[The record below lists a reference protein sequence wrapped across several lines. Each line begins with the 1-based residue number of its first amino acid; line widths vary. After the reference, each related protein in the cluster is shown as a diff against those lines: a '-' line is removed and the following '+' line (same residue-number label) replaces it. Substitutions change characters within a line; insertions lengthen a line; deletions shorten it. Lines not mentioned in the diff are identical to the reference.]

1 MPMAPGPAEANGL
14 PPNMG
19 GGPYMP
25 PGSAHARSTGP
36 EGRGT
41 LRQQYD
47 GPPRGANGLVALDVI
62 LQGNQQGGQ
71 VHQTNPSIQKY
82 V

>member
-1 MPMAPGPAEANGL
+1 
-14 PPNMG
+14 
-19 GGPYMP
+19 MP

-71 VHQTNPSIQKY
+71 VLQTNPSIQKSLT
-82 V
+82 VHAVPDPSWRNAGLSH